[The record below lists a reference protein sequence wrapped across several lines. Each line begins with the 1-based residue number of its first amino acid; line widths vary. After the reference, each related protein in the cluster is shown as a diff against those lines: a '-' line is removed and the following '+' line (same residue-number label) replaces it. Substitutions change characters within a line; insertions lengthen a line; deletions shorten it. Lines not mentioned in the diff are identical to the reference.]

1 MESTPL
7 ELDILFR
14 VGPVPVAEPVVVTW
28 VIMIV
33 LWLGSWLLT
42 HRLELHPSRRQAAVE
57 ALVDTIAK
65 QIRDI
70 IERDPEPLIPV
81 IGGFFIYLVFANLSF
96 LVPGVQPPTAHL
108 ETAAALALI
117 VFVSVNVYG
126 IRQRGLVGYL
136 RSFAQPNILLLP
148 INILSEIT
156 RIFSMMIRLF
166 GNILSGEFV
175 LLLAIALAGFLIPI
189 PLMALE
195 IVIGL
200 IQAYIFAILATV
212 FIGAAIQE
220 KGEPTQST
228 EDQGDG

>member
-1 MESTPL
+1 METTPL
-7 ELDILFR
+7 DLHVIFR
-14 VGPVPVAEPVVVTW
+14 VGPVPIAEPVVVTW
-28 VIMIV
+28 VIIFV
-33 LWLGSWLLT
+33 LVLGSWLLT
-42 HRLELHPSRRQAAVE
+42 RRLEVHPGRRQAAVE
-57 ALVDTIAK
+57 VVVETIAE
-65 QIRDI
+65 QIRAI
-70 IERDPEPLIPV
+70 IERDPEPFMPV

-117 VFVSVNVYG
+117 VFLSVSFYG
-126 IRQRGLVGYL
+126 IRQRGLGGYL
-136 RSFAQPNILLLP
+136 RGFAEPSIFLLP
-148 INILSEIT
+148 INILSEFT

-175 LLLAIALAGFLIPI
+175 LLLAVGLAGFLIPI

-212 FIGAAIQE
+212 FIGAAVQG
-220 KGEPTQST
+220 KGERLQSK
-228 EDQGDG
+228 ENASDG

>member
-1 MESTPL
+1 METTPL
-7 ELDILFR
+7 DLHVIFR
-14 VGPVPVAEPVVVTW
+14 VGPVPIAEPVVVTW
-28 VIMIV
+28 VIIFV
-33 LWLGSWLLT
+33 LVLGSWLLT
-42 HRLELHPSRRQAAVE
+42 RRLEVHPGRRQAAVE
-57 ALVDTIAK
+57 VVVETIAE
-65 QIRDI
+65 QIRAI
-70 IERDPEPLIPV
+70 IERDPGPFMPV

-117 VFVSVNVYG
+117 VFLSVSVYG
-126 IRQRGLVGYL
+126 VRQRGLGGYL
-136 RSFAQPNILLLP
+136 RDFAEPSIFLLP
-148 INILSEIT
+148 INILSEFT

-175 LLLAIALAGFLIPI
+175 LLLAVGLAGFLIPI

-212 FIGAAIQE
+212 FIGAAVQG
-220 KGEPTQST
+220 KGERPQSK
-228 EDQGDG
+228 ENASDG

>member
-1 MESTPL
+1 METTPL
-7 ELDILFR
+7 DLHVIFR
-14 VGPVPVAEPVVVTW
+14 VGPVPIAEPVVVTW
-28 VIMIV
+28 VIIFV
-33 LWLGSWLLT
+33 LVLGSWLLT
-42 HRLELHPSRRQAAVE
+42 RRLEVHPGRRQAAVE
-57 ALVDTIAK
+57 VVVETIAE
-65 QIRDI
+65 QIRAI
-70 IERDPEPLIPV
+70 IERDPGPFMPV

-117 VFVSVNVYG
+117 VFLSVSFYG
-126 IRQRGLVGYL
+126 IRQRGLGGYL
-136 RSFAQPNILLLP
+136 RGFAEPSIFLLP
-148 INILSEIT
+148 INILSEFT

-175 LLLAIALAGFLIPI
+175 LLLAVGLAGFLIPI

-212 FIGAAIQE
+212 FIGAAVQG
-220 KGEPTQST
+220 KGERPQSK
-228 EDQGDG
+228 ENASDG